1 MALPFPR
8 YLISLPLRGYTDGVA
23 QPAVRELSVS
33 LRERTFHVLSFF
45 HYDVVYLRT
54 RQEYLEQSFAL
65 LDAALKVLT
74 ADPDATFLV
83 ESPYLLEQW
92 FAIRPQAQEAF
103 RLFAEEGRL
112 DVAPGMYVM
121 PDMAIPGAESLNL
134 QVERGFQWCDEALD
148 LRPSVCWIPDPW
160 NHPATLPQ
168 WLNKCGYTAYVFSR
182 GAGSGHPNHFRWR
195 GLDGSETLGVRMPLH
210 YDGFTPANAAES
222 DSDRLFTDY
231 LNRLDA
237 VFPPGQP
244 VLVPVGGDFT
254 APVPQTSELLART
267 RTQGTNIAFST
278 LPRFVQALRAHWSEL
293 PVMPSDFSPTFQGT
307 YTSRI
312 ALKRA
317 NRQVETAIDTLRR
330 FEAAGGQPEGEWRD
344 VLPSALRHQFHD
356 TICGSII
363 DAANEE
369 AVSDYSAISAA
380 LQEAMPTGKHSTGR
394 TVFNPSAEPRT
405 DCVFLSDWSAP
416 GAQDDSGALVPVQR
430 VDGGAIA
437 RITVRPMGTSTVKPA
452 PSSEPFSGGAV
463 ATESMLENSHVR
475 VELDDLGSISQVVL
489 KGRASDMRLLSGD
502 RPLFNTL
509 SLEHDYGDFWVVGR
523 QPLDGSHVGRTPYVD
538 PLPIAKDAAR
548 PWVDSKGAF
557 SDTSRKHVEVLEAGP
572 LRARVRVIGSVTLH
586 RWRVDFE
593 QTITIHAGS
602 PRIDFRT
609 VLKPAAKYARVRAI
623 FRPALGHAE
632 ALYHVPFGLVGRDA
646 NEHAA
651 QNGVALN
658 GAHAGL
664 LLLNKGIPGNGW
676 DGEALTLSLLR
687 CVAMEYKGPSET
699 GYEADTTHV
708 FEYAVVP
715 YRPSSRP
722 DLCREGD
729 RFNLPLIE
737 VPEPLSGLPFEILHP
752 DNVQITRIES
762 VPGGYRV
769 HAHESLGK
777 EGYIRI
783 EVAGGW
789 VGPVDV
795 MGVLTEEPT
804 PELFDREVHPFQI
817 VMVGI
822 VHGDE

>member
-1 MALPFPR
+1 
-8 YLISLPLRGYTDGVA
+8 
-23 QPAVRELSVS
+23 
-33 LRERTFHVLSFF
+33 
-45 HYDVVYLRT
+45 VVYLRT
-54 RQEYLEQSFAL
+54 RQEYLEQGFAI
-65 LDAALKVLT
+65 LDAASKIL
-74 ADPDATFLV
+74 ANDPQATYLV

-92 FAIRPQAQEAF
+92 FAIHPGAQADF
-103 RLFAEEGRL
+103 RLFAEEDRL

-121 PDMAIPGAESLNL
+121 PDMAMPGAESLNL
-134 QVERGFQWCDEALD
+134 QVERGFHWCEDALG
-148 LRPSVCWIPDPW
+148 LRPTVCWIPDPW
-160 NHPATLPQ
+160 NHPPTLPQ

-182 GAGSGHPNHFRWR
+182 GADPGHPNHFRWR

-210 YDGFTPANAAES
+210 YDRFTPALAAES
-222 DSDRLFTDY
+222 DSDRRFTDY

-237 VFPPGQP
+237 LFPPGQP
-244 VLVPVGGDFT
+244 ILVPVGGDFA
-254 APVPQTSELLART
+254 APTPQTAELLARM
-267 RTQGTNIAFST
+267 RGRGTNIAFST

-293 PVMPSDFSPTFQGT
+293 PVMPSDFTPTFQGT
-307 YTSRI
+307 YSSRI

-317 NRQVETAIDTLRR
+317 NRQVETAVDTLRR
-330 FEAAGGQPEGEWRD
+330 FEAAGGRPQGEWQD
-344 VLPSALRHQFHD
+344 VLAIALRHQFHD
-356 TICGSII
+356 TISGTII
-363 DAANEE
+363 DPANDE
-369 AVSDYSAISAA
+369 AVADYARIIAT
-380 LQEAMPTGKHSTGR
+380 LQEALPTGTRRAGR
-394 TVFNPSAEPRT
+394 TVFNPSAEART
-405 DCVFLSDWSAP
+405 ECVFLKDWSAP
-416 GAQDDSGALVPVQR
+416 GAQDESGTPVPVQR
-430 VDGGAIA
+430 VDGGAVA
-437 RITVRPMGTSTVKPA
+437 RLTVGPMGTTTITSA
-452 PSSEPFSGGAV
+452 ASSEPLSGGAS
-463 ATESMLENSHVR
+463 ATDRAIENSHIR
-475 VELDDLGSISQVVL
+475 VELDDLGNISQVVL
-489 KGRASDMRLLSGD
+489 KGRAAEMRLLSGD

-523 QPLDGSHVGRTPYVD
+523 QPLDGGHVGRTPYVD
-538 PLPIAKDAAR
+538 PLPLARDPAK
-548 PWVDSKGAF
+548 PWVDSRGSL
-557 SDTSRKHVEVLEAGP
+557 SDCGRKHVEVLEEGP
-572 LRARVRVIGSVTLH
+572 LRARVRVIGSVGLQ

-593 QTITIHAGS
+593 QTITLHAGS

-609 VLKPAAKYARVRAI
+609 VVKPAAKFARLRAV

-632 ALYHVPFGLVGRDA
+632 ALYHVPYGLVGRDA

-664 LLLNKGIPGNGW
+664 LLLNRGIPGNGW

-699 GYEADTTHV
+699 GYEAGATHL

-715 YRPSSRP
+715 YRPAGRP
-722 DLCREGD
+722 DLCRKGD

-737 VPEPLSGLPFEILHP
+737 APEPLAGLPFEILHP
-752 DNVQITRIES
+752 DNVQVTRIER

-795 MGVLTEEPT
+795 LGVLTDEPK
-804 PELFDREVHPFQI
+804 PELFDRELHPFEI
-817 VMVGI
+817 VMIGI